1 MDKIIIEALECKA
14 RVGVPE
20 AEREQ
25 PQRIVIDIELSLDL
39 KEAGRSDS
47 MTQTLDYAAVAERA
61 KQICASKPFLLV
73 EALAESIADAL
84 LLEFRPKELR
94 LRARKFS
101 VPGAASVGVEITRK
115 R

>member
-1 MDKIIIEALECKA
+1 MDKVIIEALECKA
-14 RVGVPE
+14 RVGVPD
-20 AEREQ
+20 AERAK
-25 PQRIVIDIELSLDL
+25 PQKIVIDLELFLDL

-47 MTQTLDYAAVAERA
+47 MMKTIDYAAVAERT
-61 KQICASKPFLLV
+61 KTICASKEFFLV
-73 EALAESIADAL
+73 EALAEAVADAVL
-84 LLEFRPKELR
+84 WEFRPKELR